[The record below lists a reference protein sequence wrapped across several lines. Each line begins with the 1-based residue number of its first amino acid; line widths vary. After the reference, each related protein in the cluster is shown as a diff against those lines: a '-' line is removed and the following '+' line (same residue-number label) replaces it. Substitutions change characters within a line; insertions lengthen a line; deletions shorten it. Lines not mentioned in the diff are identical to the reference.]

1 MKGIA
6 LGKLPDK
13 LPYGV
18 EEPNVQRI
26 EKIEKPTG
34 DCAVLPSLP
43 VIKENGNDREH
54 HHPLGI
60 DLPVI
65 LCRHQ
70 RQNGGRCKTG
80 NQIAQHQSSSV
91 SMEAIKRQATSDA
104 NKPGFGQQSKEHRRH
119 NTEKTDE
126 AVFALYKAIHEDDN
140 QQASGKSQKD
150 VIGDLRPIVEKVLH
164 PLVSQLHKNTA
175 AKQAEK
181 ILAHI
186 PSVEKGFNHEEKEYW
201 CAQPPNIAHP
211 KGHSRYKRTD
221 VVNNHAEKGKHFE
234 PPSADKSF
242 LLCHLFVLPI
252 AQQFPQHPLGILQKF
267 FGDKVMFCLQIGG

>member
-65 LCRHQ
+65 FCRHQ

-104 NKPGFGQQSKEHRRH
+104 NESGFGQ
-119 NTEKTDE
+119 
-126 AVFALYKAIHEDDN
+126 
-140 QQASGKSQKD
+140 
-150 VIGDLRPIVEKVLH
+150 
-164 PLVSQLHKNTA
+164 
-175 AKQAEK
+175 
-181 ILAHI
+181 
-186 PSVEKGFNHEEKEYW
+186 
-201 CAQPPNIAHP
+201 
-211 KGHSRYKRTD
+211 
-221 VVNNHAEKGKHFE
+221 
-234 PPSADKSF
+234 
-242 LLCHLFVLPI
+242 
-252 AQQFPQHPLGILQKF
+252 
-267 FGDKVMFCLQIGG
+267 